1 MHAAGSSTPLG
12 HPRRLVIHAARSSMP
27 LGHSWTFAACQRQHL
42 CRTPAPLPH
51 ASASD
56 CCARGT
62 SRVPRTWVEACG
74 RVFAHSSRASR
85 APGECAF
92 ALRGV
97 CITET
102 FASRRQ
108 QRRRAKETKNKTHS
122 VRWEWEG
129 KGRKRERGKC
139 PPQTPSRYKERLE
152 RRGEGYLR

>member
-1 MHAAGSSTPLG
+1 MHAARSSTPLG

-62 SRVPRTWVEACG
+62 SRVPRTWIEACG

-85 APGECAF
+85 APVSVLLRCA
-92 ALRGV
+92 V

-102 FASRRQ
+102 FAGG
-108 QRRRAKETKNKTHS
+108 N
-122 VRWEWEG
+122 G
-129 KGRKRERGKC
+129 KGREGRGSGGSVPRKPPQGEAREERGGISEIGKAVA
-139 PPQTPSRYKERLE
+139 TSDGDRSERT
-152 RRGEGYLR
+152 